1 MNNSQHNS
9 KSARL
14 TKSPISCRRMRNFS
28 SGTHK
33 LYFITSSNGGN
44 RELRDDLLYRNDDAD
59 EAMEDDDAILH

>member
-1 MNNSQHNS
+1 M
-9 KSARL
+9 K
-14 TKSPISCRRMRNFS
+14 NFS
-28 SGTHK
+28 SGMHQ